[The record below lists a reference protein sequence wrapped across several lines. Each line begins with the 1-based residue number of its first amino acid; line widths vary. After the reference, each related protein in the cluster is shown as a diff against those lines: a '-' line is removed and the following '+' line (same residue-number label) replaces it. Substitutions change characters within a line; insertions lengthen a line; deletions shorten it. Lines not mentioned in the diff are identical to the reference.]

1 MSLKTTRKP
10 FLPIEKNSFLSQN
23 LSCLNLIAMKKTIAT
38 LVLCLTIILSGCT
51 GNSTKSEQGIGQN
64 NTSQDQ
70 DRYSSYGGEISVVPI
85 NDNNTTMDNSAQLA
99 APKSGDTIAT
109 LETSLG
115 TIKIK
120 LFPAEAPETVKNFTE
135 LAKAGKYDG
144 VIFHRVI
151 EDFMIQTGD
160 FEKSNGTGGY
170 SYKGPGTKFNDEFGP
185 GLSNLQGTLSMANAG
200 ANTNGSQFFIVTSA
214 DGTPWLNGKHS
225 VFGQIYEGLDVAL
238 KISQVDT
245 DMSDKPVETV
255 TINKVTIS
263 TF

>member
-1 MSLKTTRKP
+1 
-10 FLPIEKNSFLSQN
+10 
-23 LSCLNLIAMKKTIAT
+23 MKKTIAA
-38 LVLCLTIILSGCT
+38 LVLCLTMILSGCT
-51 GNSTKSEQGIGQN
+51 GNSTKTAQDNANQN
-64 NTSQDQ
+64 NNSTQQ
-70 DRYSSYGGEISVVPI
+70 DRYNSYGGEITVTPI
-85 NDNNTTMDNSAQLA
+85 NDNQTTMDNSTQLA
-99 APKSGDTIAT
+99 APKSGDTVAT

-115 TIKIK
+115 TIKVK

-144 VIFHRVI
+144 VTFHRVI

-160 FEKSNGTGGY
+160 FERGNGTGGY

-185 GLSNLQGTLSMANAG
+185 GLANLQGTLSMANSG
-200 ANTNGSQFFIVTSA
+200 ANTNGSQFFIVTAA

-225 VFGQIYEGLDVAL
+225 VFGQIYEGLDIAL
-238 KISQVDT
+238 KISQVET
-245 DMSDKPVETV
+245 DLRDKPVETV